1 MVKEGDRV
9 PRFEAPDSEGE
20 PVRSSKYAGKK
31 HIVYFYPRD
40 FTPGCT
46 IEADEFAAAHADFE
60 RAGVDVIGISPDPPS
75 SHKRFRE
82 KTGAKYVLLSDADH
96 SIAESFGVWGRK
108 KFMGKEYDGI
118 IRSTF
123 LIGEDGMIFKI
134 FRNVKPRGHALQ
146 VLQEFEK

>member
-1 MVKEGDRV
+1 MVEEGDKM
-9 PRFEAPDSEGE
+9 PMFEAPDSEGE
-20 PVRSSKYAGKK
+20 PVRSSEYAGKK
-31 HIVYFYPRD
+31 CVVYFYPRD

-46 IEADEFAAAHADFE
+46 IEADEFAAAHSDFE
-60 RAGVDVIGISPDPPS
+60 RAGVRVIGVSPDSPG

-82 KTGAKYVLLSDADH
+82 KTGARYALLADIDH
-96 SIAESFGVWGRK
+96 SIAESFGAWGRK
-108 KFMGKEYDGI
+108 KFMGKEYDGV

-123 LIGEDGMIFKI
+123 LAGEDGVIFKI